1 MLLRKYSFKFSK
13 KKYLEYM
20 QERYGLQKFSIGPS
34 NKNPIT
40 GEEVY
45 EMYYCGEPCRNLPA
59 HQIRTF
65 IKAVDA
71 FPEDPSLFS
80 SWLFTSHKHFEPLYL
95 KLGNN
100 PPMIELMRTYY
111 PLDWNR
117 VWLQTFR
124 TMVEDVMGVTEPILY
139 MLTGQPWDLSL
150 FSTIFL
156 AVLLLFS
163 FSFTVFMSVRVLL
176 EIISLLRFRKQVLR
190 KLAKSPN
197 CEIVSDRKF
206 LGRRYTLRVTQVA
219 EPIIIQ
225 VDGKN
230 LRQRLLI
237 GRVQFIPDHGVRLA
251 TTFRQKI
258 VPISKRPR
266 LRKK

>member
-13 KKYLEYM
+13 DKYLEYM
-20 QERYGLQKFSIGPS
+20 QYRYGLKKFSIAPV
-34 NKNPIT
+34 KKHPVT
-40 GEEVY
+40 GEDVY
-45 EMYYCGEPCRNLPA
+45 QIYYCGEPSGDLPA
-59 HQIRTF
+59 HQVRTF
-65 IKAVDA
+65 MKAVDV

-95 KLGNN
+95 KHSDN

-139 MLTGQPWDLSL
+139 ILTGQPWDLSL

-163 FSFTVFMSVRVLL
+163 FFFTVFISVRVLL
-176 EIISLLRFRKQVLR
+176 EVISLLRFRRRVLD
-190 KLAKSPN
+190 KLDRSVN

-206 LGRRYTLRVTQVA
+206 LGRQYTLRVTQVA
-219 EPIIIQ
+219 EQIITK

-230 LRQRLLI
+230 HRQRLLI

-251 TTFRQKI
+251 TTFRRKI
-258 VPISKRPR
+258 VPMSKRPR